1 MTDSPEKIAYDH
13 FRSTLTGL
21 HARAIWND
29 STGEGIDY
37 TRLSVWKPG
46 CKEPRV
52 IVNMRSL
59 RVIVHTLPEYDAHT
73 QSFFQVNN
81 VLIQCD
87 SLEECASVVRAKFA
101 M

>member
-1 MTDSPEKIAYDH
+1 MTESPEKIAYDR
-13 FRSTLTGL
+13 FCDTLTGL

-29 STGEGIDY
+29 PTGEGIDY
-37 TRLSVWKPG
+37 TRLTVWKPG

-59 RVIVHTLPEYDAHT
+59 RVIVHTLPEYDAYAR
-73 QSFFQVNN
+73 SFVQINN

-87 SLEECASVVRAKFA
+87 SLEECASVVRAKFG